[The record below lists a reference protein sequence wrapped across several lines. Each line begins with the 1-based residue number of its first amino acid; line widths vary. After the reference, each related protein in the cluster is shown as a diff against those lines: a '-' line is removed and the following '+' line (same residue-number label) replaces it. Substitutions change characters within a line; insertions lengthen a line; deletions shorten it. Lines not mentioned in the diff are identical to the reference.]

1 MQCSCGAAT
10 DRGKARNGPLKAD
23 LEYQVCQGCG
33 RVSDADLYIQ
43 GRWVSS
49 DLPGDAIA
57 RRWFNELTE
66 ESAEQLLTVVT
77 ALQDALE
84 DDPAPREPE
93 QAELF

>member
-1 MQCSCGAAT
+1 MQCSCGGAT
-10 DRGKARNGPLKAD
+10 DRGKVRNGRLKAD
-23 LEYQVCQGCG
+23 LEYQVCQACG
-33 RVSDADLYIQ
+33 RVSDAALYIQ

-66 ESAEQLLTVVT
+66 ESADQLLTVVT
-77 ALQDALE
+77 SLQDVFEE
-84 DDPAPREPE
+84 DDSPREPE